1 MSKNSIWGRMP
12 KCVGLVFAYCAGLW
26 AVLAKTLT
34 FHGAVVKKSDQ
45 GFQLVPTNPPAPEG
59 NSLVDQLSATRL
71 FQDYRS
77 AFEQATGLP
86 LMLRARQAFASAAE
100 RAEERTTQFCSLIG
114 RTNFSCAKCLRMQE
128 SLEETAQLGPD
139 TIRCFA
145 GLCES
150 AVPIRVGDE
159 IVAFLRTGH
168 VLLHKPSHAEF
179 TRTTRQLLKWG
190 SQIDLKSLEEAYF
203 QTKVFDESQYHAA
216 VRLLTTFA
224 EHLGRVGECMEL
236 QAAAEEPEIVQE
248 AREIIRE
255 RSAEHLT
262 LSEAAR
268 AVNTS
273 TRYFCKVFK
282 DATGMTFIEYLNR
295 VRIEKA
301 QHLLRNP
308 NLRVS
313 EIAFEVGFESLSQF
327 NRSFKRITGQT
338 PSTFRTTQAAA

>member
-1 MSKNSIWGRMP
+1 MNNRGMR
-12 KCVGLVFAYCAGLW
+12 GLSPPHRPAVDPAEGENPAG
-26 AVLAKTLT
+26 
-34 FHGAVVKKSDQ
+34 GD
-45 GFQLVPTNPPAPEG
+45 
-59 NSLVDQLSATRL
+59 LVDQLTATRL
-71 FQDYRS
+71 FQDYRD

-86 LMLRARQAFASAAE
+86 LMLRARQSFASAAE
-100 RAEERTTQFCSLIG
+100 RASHQTTRFCTLIG
-114 RTNFSCAKCLRMQE
+114 RTNVSCSQCLRAQE
-128 SLEETAQLGPD
+128 SLEETAQLAPN

-159 IVAFLRTGH
+159 IIAFLRTGH
-168 VLLHKPSHAEF
+168 VLLHKPSRAEF
-179 TRTTRQLLKWG
+179 SRTTRQLLKWG

-203 QTKVFDESQYHAA
+203 QTRVFEESQYEAV

-236 QAAAEEPEIVQE
+236 EATAGEPVMIQE
-248 AREIIRE
+248 ARSLIRE
-255 RSAEHLT
+255 RFAEHLT
-262 LSEAAR
+262 LPEAAR
-268 AVNTS
+268 AVNAS

-295 VRIEKA
+295 VRVEKA

-313 EIAFEVGFESLSQF
+313 EVAFEVGFESLSQF
-327 NRSFKRITGQT
+327 NRTFKRLTGQT
-338 PSTFRTTQAAA
+338 PTAFRSTPAAA